1 MLSDFPSVLKLIIII
16 VFLMSLCFLSA
27 GIYLLIYRKLM
38 GRDKLVK
45 VDAVIVDVKEDDSTD
60 FYTPGDS
67 YMRIITYYPVYRY
80 IYEDKEYEVIGKVG
94 GMKNYYKIGQ
104 KVIAY
109 IDKDTK
115 KLYKTDI
122 EDPVAN
128 KISFI
133 FILVGLLLLAA
144 AIITLVI
151 SYTIFK

>member
-1 MLSDFPSVLKLIIII
+1 M
-16 VFLMSLCFLSA
+16 
-27 GIYLLIYRKLM
+27 
-38 GRDKLVK
+38 
-45 VDAVIVDVKEDDSTD
+45 
-60 FYTPGDS
+60 
-67 YMRIITYYPVYRY
+67 
-80 IYEDKEYEVIGKVG
+80 GKVG

-122 EDPVAN
+122 EDPVAS

-151 SYTIFK
+151 SYTVFK